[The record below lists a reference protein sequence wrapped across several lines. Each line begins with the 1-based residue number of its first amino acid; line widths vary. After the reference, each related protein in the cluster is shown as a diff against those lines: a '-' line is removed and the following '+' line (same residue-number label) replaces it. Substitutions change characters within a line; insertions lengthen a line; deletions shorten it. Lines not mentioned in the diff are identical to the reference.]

1 MNLGEE
7 DVLKESSS
15 TCSSRSLTAGHDVCH
30 GPSRTVVVTCF
41 TPVKQLAGP
50 RPISQANNWLV
61 LLSFIIYYV
70 LLPQRNST
78 ISHEVLCFLSFAMVV
93 VLL

>member
-1 MNLGEE
+1 MKVYISEK
-7 DVLKESSS
+7 DVVKES

-30 GPSRTVVVTCF
+30 GPGRTVVVTCF

-61 LLSFIIYYV
+61 LLSFIIYYIH
-70 LLPQRNST
+70 LFYRNST
-78 ISHEVLCFLSFAMVV
+78 INPKVLCFI
-93 VLL
+93 